1 MPNLIDPPVTSIFN
15 LTISLFFFLMASAER
30 TESSPQSPAEPR
42 KSYRRTRRRHER
54 QNSAD
59 ITPTN
64 SVPSTPRIDKYSS
77 HKQSKEATTSSRITT
92 NGSTTFE
99 EGEDF
104 IPFVISDPSDDEP
117 GPSRR
122 RTDKTNERY
131 RENRD
136 ATAAAEDRH
145 DGKNGHRRD
154 RKRKYEEYDDEYSN
168 QKQRAEVGS
177 RKCPWVAGLELN
189 RCLNVAEM

>member
-1 MPNLIDPPVTSIFN
+1 
-15 LTISLFFFLMASAER
+15 MASAEKT
-30 TESSPQSPAEPR
+30 TESSRQ
-42 KSYRRTRRRHER
+42 SYRRTRRRHER

-59 ITPTN
+59 ITPTT
-64 SVPSTPRIDKYSS
+64 SVPSTPRS
-77 HKQSKEATTSSRITT
+77 HKQSQEATTSSRITT

-104 IPFVISDPSDDEP
+104 IPFVISDPLDDEP

-122 RTDKTNERY
+122 RTDRTNERY
-131 RENRD
+131 RENEKNPDRD
-136 ATAAAEDRH
+136 ATTAAEDRH

-154 RKRKYEEYDDEYSN
+154 RKRKYEEHDDEYSY
-168 QKQRAEVGS
+168 QKQRAQVGS
-177 RKCPWVAGLELN
+177 RKCPWVAGLELD